1 MNRLFT
7 FGCSYTSFNWSTW
20 ADILGNGAVEFQN
33 WGRTGA
39 GNHYIFNS
47 IYECNQRNRF
57 VPGDTVIVCWTNI
70 MREDRY
76 TDDWIC
82 LGNAFT
88 QPLYDPDF
96 LKISMTERGCLIRDL
111 PMIAAARLLL
121 DSTKVT
127 WRFVNMVPIDQSD
140 QYQKGRNENQDV
152 LTLYQDT
159 VDCILPS
166 YWEVLKKR
174 KPIAAD
180 LHPTPAEH
188 LKYLDTVLPE
198 FFVSESTRLQIAQEE
213 TIIRAPGY
221 QLSPYI
227 IPKIVRA

>member
-1 MNRLFT
+1 
-7 FGCSYTSFNWSTW
+7 
-20 ADILGNGAVEFQN
+20 
-33 WGRTGA
+33 
-39 GNHYIFNS
+39 
-47 IYECNQRNRF
+47 
-57 VPGDTVIVCWTNI
+57 
-70 MREDRY
+70 
-76 TDDWIC
+76 
-82 LGNAFT
+82 
-88 QPLYDPDF
+88 
-96 LKISMTERGCLIRDL
+96 
-111 PMIAAARLLL
+111 MIAAARLLL